1 MSRFMQ
7 STRLDIP
14 VKEIQGKRVVS
25 YKQIAELHQVD
36 VKNIQMNFKNNRNH
50 FIEGIDYFQFKENSS
65 ETKNLLVSRN
75 YFTESGYLM
84 LVKSLTDDLSWDV
97 QRKLVNGYFRMEI
110 LEAVL
115 EFMPEVV
122 KKLIY
127 YRGLG
132 LTQTEAGKILDM
144 SEGSVK
150 ALEKKLKALG
160 YAPPNLSGKRS
171 GKLLAGYDMFNGKIP
186 EERKSR
192 RRATRNCVITAQ
204 MEVEL

>member
-1 MSRFMQ
+1 MSKFMQ
-7 STRLDIP
+7 NSKVDIP
-14 VKEIQGKRVVS
+14 VKEIHGRRVVS
-25 YKQIAELHQVD
+25 YKQIAELHQVQEA
-36 VKNIQMNFKNNRNH
+36 NLRNNFKRNLSR
-50 FIEGIDYFQFKENSS
+50 FIEGVDYFKLSDQSS
-65 ETKNLLVSRN
+65 ESNNLLHTRN

-84 LVKSLTDDLSWDV
+84 LVKSLTDDLSWDI

-192 RRATRNCVITAQ
+192 RRAMRNCVITTQ

>member
-7 STRLDIP
+7 NTKVDIP

-36 VKNIQMNFKNNRNH
+36 VKIIQKNFNRNQQR
-50 FIEGIDYFQFKENSS
+50 FIEGVDYFKISDKSS
-65 ETKNLLVSRN
+65 DTVNLTVSRN

-84 LVKSLTDDLSWDV
+84 LVKSLTDDLSWDI

-192 RRATRNCVITAQ
+192 RRAMRNCVITTQ

>member
-1 MSRFMQ
+1 MSKIMQ

-36 VKNIQMNFKNNRNH
+36 VKIIQKNFNRNQQR
-50 FIEGIDYFQFKENSS
+50 FIAEVDYFKISEQSS
-65 ETKNLLVSRN
+65 DTVNLTVSRN

-84 LVKSLTDDLSWDV
+84 LVKSLTDDLSWDI

-150 ALEKKLKALG
+150 NMEKKLKALG

>member
-1 MSRFMQ
+1 MSKIMQ

-25 YKQIAELHQVD
+25 YKQIAELHQVPEA
-36 VKNIQMNFKNNRNH
+36 NLRNNFKNNRRH
-50 FIEGIDYFQFKENSS
+50 FIEDIDYCQQKETNPDC
-65 ETKNLLVSRN
+65 KNFIHSKT

-84 LVKSLTDDLSWDV
+84 LVKSLTDDLSWDI

-192 RRATRNCVITAQ
+192 RRAMRNCVITTQ

>member
-1 MSRFMQ
+1 MSKFMQ
-7 STRLDIP
+7 GTRLDIP

-36 VKNIQMNFKNNRNH
+36 VKTIRRNYERNAKR
-50 FIEGIDYFQFKENSS
+50 FIPDVDYFQVKESIS
-65 ETKNLLVSRN
+65 HCDKLSHTKN

-84 LVKSLTDDLSWDV
+84 LVKSLTDDLSWDI

-192 RRATRNCVITAQ
+192 RRAMRNCVITTQ